1 MVSETSSAWSTCPT
15 SAAGPAATERPA
27 SRTQEKTQHSA
38 ACVRAS
44 SKSAHQLSRAAT
56 PQPHVQPRNNTPSRP
71 SSSSTRY
78 RPPAAACQPSV
89 RSLAHSDCCPSTSPR
104 IPTFPTRGPPNVS
117 CAVCRVFDAR
127 EMKSCRER
135 HSPVSGTAC
144 SSRPSAVGRRPAGR
158 RRRRRRRRTLTPM
171 SSRQLHWPWAALRG
185 RVCACFLV
193 CFAARPGLRGA
204 PE

>member
-44 SKSAHQLSRAAT
+44 STSTHQLSRAAT

-89 RSLAHSDCCPSTSPR
+89 RSLAHSDCYPSTSPR
-104 IPTFPTRGPPNVS
+104 IPTFPMTFPTRAARRMSHVQS
-117 CAVCRVFDAR
+117 RVCRVFDATL
-127 EMKSCRER
+127 
-135 HSPVSGTAC
+135 PSGLRDC
-144 SSRPSAVGRRPAGR
+144 SSVVTAIGRGPWGVGRPAVVHDVVGR
-158 RRRRRRRRTLTPM
+158 TDANPGVLEAVALAMGCTP
-171 SSRQLHWPWAALRG
+171 R
-185 RVCACFLV
+185 
-193 CFAARPGLRGA
+193 
-204 PE
+204 